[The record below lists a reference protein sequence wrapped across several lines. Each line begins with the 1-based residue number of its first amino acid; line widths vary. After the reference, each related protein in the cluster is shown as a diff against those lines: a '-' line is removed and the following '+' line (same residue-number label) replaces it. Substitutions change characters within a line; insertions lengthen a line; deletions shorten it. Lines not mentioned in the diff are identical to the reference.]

1 MLLAAMVTSI
11 AKLVGLVVILALSAR
26 GGRSAPV
33 AQERQVAFTRVGL
46 SLTEE
51 LAEVDSSSSTPAAS
65 GAQSGGVLLG
75 RHGQQARPGG
85 ELGDT
90 AAEHQHPRH
99 LRLSRDLWDIGV
111 ALDELRVVVVWD
123 DDADHR
129 VKERPF
135 HASPDEIEEA
145 THRCALMP
153 WPHDPSG

>member
-1 MLLAAMVTSI
+1 MVTSI
-11 AKLVGLVVILALSAR
+11 AKLVVLVVIVGAVGEGWTLWRRWRKSAM
-26 GGRSAPV
+26 V
-33 AQERQVAFTRVGL
+33 VFDRVGL

-51 LAEVDSSSSTPAAS
+51 LAEVEFDFVNAGRMPARNLEACFS
-65 GAQSGGVLLG
+65 AGMGSKLDQPVDLETLPPNTHI
-75 RHGQQARPGG
+75 HG
-85 ELGDT
+85 T
-90 AAEHQHPRH
+90 
-99 LRLSRDLWDIGV
+99 LRLARDLWDIGV
-111 ALDELRVVVVWD
+111 ALDELRVVLVWD

>member
-1 MLLAAMVTSI
+1 MVTNI
-11 AKLVGLVVILALSAR
+11 AKLVVLVVIFAAVGEGWRELRRWRKSAR
-26 GGRSAPV
+26 M
-33 AQERQVAFTRVGL
+33 AFTRVGL
-46 SLTEE
+46 SLTDE
-51 LAEVDSSSSTPAAS
+51 LAEVEFEFVNAGRVAARNLEACFS
-65 GAQSGGVLLG
+65 AGMGSKLDQPLG
-75 RHGQQARPGG
+75 LGTLPPNTSIHGN
-85 ELGDT
+85 
-90 AAEHQHPRH
+90 